1 MQKMLEIISQYMEMV
16 PSELVGNAMDRN
28 TTIATPARGLHHT
41 GDTMTESEFHPDVR
55 IGHVHLRV
63 GDLARATAFYRDVLG
78 FDVMAYGPD
87 LGLPGAAFLSS
98 RGYHH
103 HVGLNTW
110 ESEGGTPPPEGHTGL
125 YHFALLYPDRQELGR
140 AVRQILARGYP
151 IDSAEDHGATVSVYL
166 RDPDGNG
173 IELYYDRP
181 RSEWLDAQGNPV
193 LKAETFDPAELLADQ
208 NSPG

>member
-1 MQKMLEIISQYMEMV
+1 
-16 PSELVGNAMDRN
+16 MDRN
-28 TTIATPARGLHHT
+28 TNVGTPARGLYHA
-41 GDTMTESEFHPDVR
+41 GYTMTEPEFHPDVR

-63 GDLARATAFYRDVLG
+63 ADLVRATDFYRDVLG
-78 FDVMAYGPD
+78 FDVTAFGTD
-87 LGLPGAAFLSS
+87 FGLSGVAFLSS

-110 ESEGGTPPPEGHTGL
+110 ESEGGTPPPEGYTGL
-125 YHFALLYPDRQELGR
+125 YHFALLYPNRGELGR
-140 AVRQILARGYP
+140 AVQQILDRGYP

-181 RSEWLDAQGNPV
+181 RSEWFDAQGNPV
-193 LKAETFDPAELLADQ
+193 LKAEAFDPAEFLAEQD
-208 NSPG
+208 GAG

>member
-1 MQKMLEIISQYMEMV
+1 
-16 PSELVGNAMDRN
+16 MDRN
-28 TTIATPARGLHHT
+28 TSVSTPAKGPHPT
-41 GDTMTESEFHPDVR
+41 GGPVTDPGFHPDVR

-63 GDLARATAFYRDVLG
+63 ADLARATAFYRDILG
-78 FDVMAYGPD
+78 FDVMAFGPD
-87 LGLPGAAFLSS
+87 FGLPGAAFLSS

-103 HVGLNTW
+103 HLGLNTW

-125 YHFALLYPDRQELGR
+125 YHFALLYPGREELGR
-140 AVRQILARGYP
+140 AVRHILDRAYP

-181 RSEWLDAQGNPV
+181 RSGWFDPQGRPV
-193 LKAETFDPAELLADQ
+193 LKADPFDPAELLAEQ
-208 NSPG
+208 GSAG

>member
-1 MQKMLEIISQYMEMV
+1 
-16 PSELVGNAMDRN
+16 MDRN
-28 TTIATPARGLHHT
+28 TTVNLPAREPQPT
-41 GDTMTESEFHPDVR
+41 GDTMNDAEFHADVR

-63 GDLARATAFYRDVLG
+63 ADLARATAFYRDVLG

-87 LGLPGAAFLSS
+87 FGLPGAAFLSS

-103 HVGLNTW
+103 HLGLNSW

-125 YHFALLYPDRQELGR
+125 YHFALLYPDRDELGR
-140 AVRQILARGYP
+140 AVQQILNRQYP

-181 RSEWLDAQGNPV
+181 RLEWFDPQGRPV
-193 LKAETFDPAELLADQ
+193 LKADAFDPAELLVKQDVA
-208 NSPG
+208 G

>member
-1 MQKMLEIISQYMEMV
+1 MLKERETY
-16 PSELVGNAMDRN
+16 
-28 TTIATPARGLHHT
+28 
-41 GDTMTESEFHPDVR
+41 PDVR

-63 GDLARATAFYRDVLG
+63 ADLARATAFYRDVLG

-98 RGYHH
+98 GGYHH

-110 ESEGGTPPPEGHTGL
+110 ESDGGTPPPKGHTGL
-125 YHFALLYPDRQELGR
+125 YHFALLYPNRRELGLTVER
-140 AVRQILARGYP
+140 LLDHGYP
-151 IDSAEDHGATVSVYL
+151 IEGAEDHGATVSVYL

-181 RSEWLDAQGNPV
+181 RAEWFDERGNPV
-193 LKAETFDPAELLADQ
+193 LKADPFDPSKLL
-208 NSPG
+208 

>member
-1 MQKMLEIISQYMEMV
+1 
-16 PSELVGNAMDRN
+16 MDRE
-28 TTIATPARGLHHT
+28 TTVDTPARGLHHT
-41 GDTMTESEFHPDVR
+41 GDTMTEPEFHPDVR

-63 GDLARATAFYRDVLG
+63 ADLARATDFYRDVLG
-78 FDVMAYGPD
+78 FDVTGYGPD
-87 LGLPGAAFLSS
+87 LGLPGVAFLSS

-110 ESEGGTPPPEGHTGL
+110 KSEGGTPPPEGHTGL
-125 YHFALLYPDRQELGR
+125 YHFALLYTDRGELGC
-140 AVRQILARGYP
+140 AVQQILDRGYP

-181 RSEWLDAQGNPV
+181 RSEWFDAQGKPV
-193 LKAETFDPAELLADQ
+193 LKADAFDPAELLPEQED
-208 NSPG
+208 PE

>member
-1 MQKMLEIISQYMEMV
+1 MTVSNRK
-16 PSELVGNAMDRN
+16 
-28 TTIATPARGLHHT
+28 TIARTPARTQHPK
-41 GDTMTESEFHPDVR
+41 GDTIPDPGFHPEMR

-63 GDLARATAFYRDVLG
+63 ADLARATAFYRDILG

-87 LGLPGAAFLSS
+87 FGLPGAAFLSS

-103 HVGLNTW
+103 HLGLNTW
-110 ESEGGTPPPEGHTGL
+110 QSEGGTPPPEGHTGL
-125 YHFALLYPDRQELGR
+125 YHFALLYPGRGELGR
-140 AVRQILARGYP
+140 AVRHILDRDYP

-181 RSEWLDAQGNPV
+181 RSEWFDPQGRPV
-193 LKAETFDPAELLADQ
+193 LRATPFDVADLLSEAQ
-208 NSPG
+208 SAK

>member
-1 MQKMLEIISQYMEMV
+1 MH
-16 PSELVGNAMDRN
+16 RN
-28 TTIATPARGLHHT
+28 TTVDTPAGRLHHT
-41 GDTMTESEFHPDVR
+41 GDTMTEPEFHPDIR

-63 GDLARATAFYRDVLG
+63 ADLARATGFYRDVLG

-87 LGLPGAAFLSS
+87 FGLPGAAFISS
-98 RGYHH
+98 KGYHH

-125 YHFALLYPDRQELGR
+125 YHFALLYPDRRELGR
-140 AVRQILARGYP
+140 AVRQILDRGYP

-181 RSEWLDAQGNPV
+181 RSEWFDAQGKPV
-193 LKAETFDPAELLADQ
+193 LKADAFDPTELLAEQ
-208 NSPG
+208 ESLG

>member
-1 MQKMLEIISQYMEMV
+1 MQKILEVIGRYVEMLLPENIGGV
-16 PSELVGNAMDRN
+16 NVTDRN
-28 TTIATPARGLHHT
+28 TTVDTPAGGPHHT
-41 GDTMTESEFHPDVR
+41 GDTMTEPEFHPDVR
-55 IGHVHLRV
+55 IGHVHLCV
-63 GDLARATAFYRDVLG
+63 ADF
-78 FDVMAYGPD
+78 
-87 LGLPGAAFLSS
+87 GLPGAAFLSS

-125 YHFALLYPDRQELGR
+125 YHFALLYPDRRELGR
-140 AVRQILARGYP
+140 AVKQILARGYP

-181 RSEWLDAQGNPV
+181 RSEWLDSQGNPV
-193 LKAETFDPAELLADQ
+193 LKADAFDPSQLLAEQDG
-208 NSPG
+208 PG